1 MSNNVAVEFTIGQRQ
16 AIPTEFKIDALPM
29 KVSQLQN
36 DLHFQTKSDLD
47 NALADK
53 QDKLTAGEGIA
64 IENNVIFATGSTIT
78 VDDELSTTSKN
89 PVQNK
94 VVTSAINQNH
104 TEIGNIGQT
113 IGTYGDIVT
122 HNVSEFA
129 TSAQG
134 SKADTALQPSALNGY
149 ATQNYVDTADG
160 NLQSQ
165 IDAISASSDVTDIVG
180 TYADLQAYDTS
191 KLKDNDIIKVLQ
203 DESQND
209 ETTYYRWDIET
220 ETFSLIGEEGPYYT
234 KSQADTTFVPQTRTV
249 NNKALS
255 QNITLTA
262 SDVGADAS
270 GSASTAETNA
280 KNYADSLAS
289 NYATSAQG
297 ALADTAVQPADIV
310 NMQTTTNL
318 VTSVSSASTDLQ
330 YPSAKLFYDTCGD
343 IESAINTIRGV

>member
-16 AIPTEFKIDALPM
+16 AIKTEFKIEASPS
-29 KVSQLQN
+29 KVSQLEN
-36 DLHFQTKSDLD
+36 DLEYQTKTDLD
-47 NALADK
+47 TALATK
-53 QDKLTAGEGIA
+53 QDILTAGEGIS
-64 IENNVIFATGSTIT
+64 IENNVISATGATIT
-78 VDDELSTTSKN
+78 VDDELSTTSEN

-104 TEIGNIGQT
+104 TEIANIGQT

-122 HNVSEFA
+122 HNASEFA
-129 TSAQG
+129 TSTQG
-134 SKADTALQPSALNGY
+134 AKADTALQPSALNGY
-149 ATQNYVDTADG
+149 ATQNYVDTADQ

-180 TYADLQAYDTS
+180 TYAELQAYDTS

-209 ETTYYRWDIET
+209 ETTYYRWDVET
-220 ETFSLIGEEGPYYT
+220 ETFLLIGEEGPYYT

-249 NNKALS
+249 NGKALS
-255 QNITLTA
+255 SNITLTA
-262 SDVGADAS
+262 SDVSADAS

-297 ALADTAVQPADIV
+297 ALADTALQPNDIA

-318 VTSVSSASTDLQ
+318 VTSVSSASTDTQ
-330 YPSAKLFYDTCGD
+330 YPSAKLFYDICGD
-343 IESAINTIRGV
+343 IETLINAL